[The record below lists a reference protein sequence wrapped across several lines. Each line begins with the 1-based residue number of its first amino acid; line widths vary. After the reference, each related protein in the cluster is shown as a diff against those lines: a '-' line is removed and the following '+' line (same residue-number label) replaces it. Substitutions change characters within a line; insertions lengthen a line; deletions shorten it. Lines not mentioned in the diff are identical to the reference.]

1 MKAKHC
7 NQYTNQLYYAFC
19 GFGRCEHIATSVVD
33 KLFNRGGDGRQETS
47 ERRMLIEPR
56 YFFFLWIIHQCV
68 TWSVFFVKIYSMIHL
83 PLLSSHHV
91 GFLSWTSKCA
101 RGYHRTRSPI
111 TAALSNKAVK
121 GALENL
127 QRRDL
132 KSCVLADWRS
142 KSMFYGWALS

>member
-7 NQYTNQLYYAFC
+7 NQYTNQLNYAFC
-19 GFGRCEHIATSVVD
+19 GLGRCERIATSVVD
-33 KLFNRGGDGRQETS
+33 KLFNRRGDGRQETS

-56 YFFFLWIIHQCV
+56 YFFFLCIIHQCV
-68 TWSVFFVKIYSMIHL
+68 TWPVFFVKIYSIIHL
-83 PLLSSHHV
+83 PLLSSHRV

-101 RGYHRTRSPI
+101 RGYQRTHSPI
-111 TAALSNKAVK
+111 TAALSNKAVR

-132 KSCVLADWRS
+132 KSSVLAD
-142 KSMFYGWALS
+142 